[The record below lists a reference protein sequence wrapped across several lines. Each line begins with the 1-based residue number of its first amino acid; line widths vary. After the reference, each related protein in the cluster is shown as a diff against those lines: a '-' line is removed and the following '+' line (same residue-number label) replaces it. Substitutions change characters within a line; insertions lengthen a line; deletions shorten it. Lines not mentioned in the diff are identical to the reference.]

1 MRPGDASRRIF
12 KPTTGTGNEPS
23 SVKNGDRV
31 KFRRARARARALRFV
46 NVTLRYVLSS
56 LSRFNFAFMR
66 SIARVVFQITD
77 RRDRPCERDHRTE
90 NDTST

>member
-1 MRPGDASRRIF
+1 MLRDGF
-12 KPTTGTGNEPS
+12 LNQPTTGTGNEPS

-31 KFRRARARARALRFV
+31 KFRRARARALRFV

-66 SIARVVFQITD
+66 SIARVVFKITD